1 MKKFRVLF
9 EDPTG
14 VLDTRELEIFA
25 ESFHD
30 AYLKSRI
37 YQERFFGLVIKS
49 IERLDFVVV

>member
-14 VLDTRELEIFA
+14 VLVTRELEIFA
-25 ESFHD
+25 TSFHD

-37 YQERFFGLVIKS
+37 YQEYFFLLGY
-49 IERLDFVVV
+49 